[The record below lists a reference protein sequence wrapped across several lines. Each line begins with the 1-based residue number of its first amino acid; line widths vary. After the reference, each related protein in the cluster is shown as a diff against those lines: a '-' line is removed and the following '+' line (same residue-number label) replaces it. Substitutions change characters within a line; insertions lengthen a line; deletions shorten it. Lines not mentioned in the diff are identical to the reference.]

1 MISRRVIQQPLI
13 QQRVVDCSKQAT
25 RPELGDRR
33 HCWAIAFAATM
44 IEDGRLLE
52 PRECHQMS
60 LKSKLALRFLLGL
73 VVFGAL
79 LFIPAGSL
87 RFWQGWAYL
96 VVWFVPT
103 LFAFGYFCKHDP
115 QLIERRLRRKEK
127 VHEQKLIMRFAF
139 VTWLIGYLLPGLDH
153 RFGWSHLPLWLT
165 ILSQAF
171 VLGGWLMVFWVL
183 KANSFAAATIRV
195 EPDQKVISSGPY
207 RIIRHPMYLG
217 VSVMFLFAPLALG
230 SYFALP
236 VFALFIPII
245 ILRLL
250 NEEKVLRQELPGYTE
265 YCLNTRFRLVPHF
278 W

>member
-1 MISRRVIQQPLI
+1 
-13 QQRVVDCSKQAT
+13 
-25 RPELGDRR
+25 
-33 HCWAIAFAATM
+33 
-44 IEDGRLLE
+44 
-52 PRECHQMS
+52 MS
-60 LKSKLALRFLLGL
+60 LKSRLVIRFLIATA
-73 VVFGAL
+73 VFGAF

-87 RFWQGWAYL
+87 RFWQGWAFL
-96 VVWFVPT
+96 TIWFVPI
-103 LFAFGYFCKHDP
+103 LAAFAYFYKHDP
-115 QLIERRLRRKEK
+115 ALVERRLNRKET
-127 VHEQKLIMRFAF
+127 VREQKLIIKFGF

-207 RIIRHPMYLG
+207 RIVRHPMYLG
-217 VSVMFLFAPLALG
+217 VSVMLLFSPLALG

-245 ILRLL
+245 VLRLL
-250 NEEKVLRQELPGYTE
+250 NEEKVLRQELPGYAE
-265 YCLNTRFRLVPHF
+265 YCLHTRFRLVPF
-278 W
+278 LW

>member
-1 MISRRVIQQPLI
+1 MTLR
-13 QQRVVDCSKQAT
+13 T
-25 RPELGDRR
+25 RL
-33 HCWAIAFAATM
+33 
-44 IEDGRLLE
+44 
-52 PRECHQMS
+52 S
-60 LKSKLALRFLLGL
+60 LRFLIGIP
-73 VVFGAL
+73 VFCAL

-96 VVWFVPT
+96 MVWILPT
-103 LFAFGYFCKHDP
+103 LFAFAYFCKHDP
-115 QLIERRLRRKEK
+115 QLIERRLQRKEK
-127 VHEQKLIMRFAF
+127 VQEQKLIMKFAF
-139 VTWLIGYLLPGLDH
+139 MTCLIGYLLPGLDH

-171 VLGGWLMVFWVL
+171 VLAGFLMIFWVL

-207 RIIRHPMYLG
+207 RIVRHPMYLG
-217 VSVMFLFAPLALG
+217 ASVMFLFAPLALG

-245 ILRLL
+245 VFRLL
-250 NEEKVLRQELPGYTE
+250 NEERILRQELPGYNE
-265 YCLNTRFRLVPHF
+265 YCLHTRFRLVPYL